1 LLGQQGKIAN
11 FLTNM
16 SYEVQLEKFNGPL
29 DLLLQLIEEKNLDV
43 TEISLSQVTAGYL
56 SYLSQNEKIEPRD
69 MVEFLVVAA
78 TLILIKSKAI
88 LPTIDLSLEEKEEIM
103 DLEQRL
109 VLYRLFKTAGQKFKQ
124 QLNQPPFLF
133 SREPWTN
140 KVRQFSPPANVDI
153 TKLFEAYKGII
164 EQSKE
169 EAEVLPE
176 AKIKRVITLEERI
189 SQLISKLSG
198 GQSFKFSEITSKAEK
213 TEVII
218 TFLAILHLAKEKII
232 SVKQENNF
240 GELFIQSNNIKD

>member
-1 LLGQQGKIAN
+1 VIFNNILL
-11 FLTNM
+11 
-16 SYEVQLEKFNGPL
+16 E
-29 DLLLQLIEEKNLDV
+29 
-43 TEISLSQVTAGYL
+43 
-56 SYLSQNEKIEPRD
+56 
-69 MVEFLVVAA
+69 
-78 TLILIKSKAI
+78 
-88 LPTIDLSLEEKEEIM
+88 
-103 DLEQRL
+103 
-109 VLYRLFKTAGQKFKQ
+109 KFKQ
-124 QLNQPPFLF
+124 QLNQPPYLF

-140 KVRQFSPPANVDI
+140 KVSQFSPPANVDI
-153 TKLFEAYKGII
+153 SKLFEAYKGII

-240 GELFIQSNNIKD
+240 GELFIQSNIKD